1 MIESHSDYLVAGSG
15 IAGLCCT
22 LELASHGQVTIL
34 TKKEDFESNTNYA
47 QGGIACVATAEDS
60 FEEHVRDTLVAGA
73 GLCNEQ
79 VVRELV
85 HDGPPLVRQLIDWGV
100 RFTMPASAEAGNAA
114 SKDLALYDLG
124 REGGHSRRRILHA
137 KDLTGREVERALLK
151 CLREHPNVTFLEHH
165 VAIDLV
171 TEPTENGRRCT
182 GVYALDA
189 NKEKL
194 EVFRAPIVV
203 LATGG
208 LGRVYQH
215 TTNPQIATGDGVAI
229 SWRAGL
235 PVSNLEFVQF
245 HPTSFYNPSG
255 ETFLVS
261 EAVRGE
267 GAILRRVN
275 GDSFMEHHDPRGCL
289 APRDIVAL
297 AIDAEMKQHGESHV
311 LLDCSHMTEEFFT
324 NRFPAINEH
333 CRQHGVCPPKQFIPV
348 VPAAHYSCGGVPTDR
363 EGKTNL
369 LGLYAVGEV
378 ACTGLHGANRLA
390 SNSLL
395 EALVFGHRAAQS
407 AILASPAPL
416 SPVPEHPVWFREYNP
431 HGDVEGVRIE
441 HCKNEARSL
450 MWDYVGIVRRTDRLE
465 WAKERLN
472 LLKREVDG
480 YFAKGCATVGV
491 IELRNIVQ
499 TGLLVVMCALC
510 RRESRGLHCNLDYP
524 AQHTEEAHDTM
535 LWPGS
540 SPGELS

>member
-1 MIESHSDYLVAGSG
+1 MQESHSDYLVTGSG
-15 IAGLCCT
+15 IAGLCCA

-60 FEEHVRDTLVAGA
+60 FEEHVRDTLIAGA
-73 GLCNEQ
+73 GLCNEE

-85 HDGPPLVRQLIDWGV
+85 RDGPPLVRQLIDWGV
-100 RFTMPASAEAGNAA
+100 RFTMRATVESSGSVSN
-114 SKDLALYDLG
+114 DLTLYDLG
-124 REGGHSRRRILHA
+124 REGGHSHRRILHS

-165 VAIDLV
+165 VAVDLIV
-171 TEPTENGRRCT
+171 ESAGGERRCT
-182 GVYALDA
+182 GVYVLDA
-189 NKEKL
+189 NQEQL

-215 TTNPQIATGDGVAI
+215 TTNPQIATGDGVAM

-245 HPTSFYNPSG
+245 HPTSFYNPGG

-267 GAILRRVN
+267 GAILRRIN
-275 GDSFMEHHDPRGCL
+275 GESFMEHHDPRGCL

-297 AIDAEMKQHGESHV
+297 AIDSEMKKHGESHV

-324 NRFPAINEH
+324 NRFPAINQH
-333 CRQHGVCPPKQFIPV
+333 CREHGAYPPMQPIPV
-348 VPAAHYSCGGVPTDR
+348 VPAAHYSCGGVTTDR
-363 EGKTNL
+363 EGKTSL
-369 LGLYAVGEV
+369 PGLYAVGEV
-378 ACTGLHGANRLA
+378 ACTGVHGANRLA

-407 AILASPAPL
+407 AMLTKVQPP
-416 SPVPEHPVWFREYNP
+416 SPVQEHPDWVKEFNP
-431 HGDVEGVRIE
+431 HGEVEGVRIE
-441 HCKNEARSL
+441 HCKSEARSL
-450 MWDYVGIVRRTDRLE
+450 MWDYVGIVRKTDRLE

-480 YFAKGCATVGV
+480 YFDEGFATVDV

-524 AQHTEEAHDTM
+524 AQQTEEAHDTV
-535 LWPGS
+535 LWP
-540 SPGELS
+540 SPEAEVR